1 MPCIVIRLRTDL
13 STTFQFPSDVPF
25 GEEAKEAY
33 APLTDDI
40 AAEPDLIWNV
50 LTEDPERKVAGGIYL
65 FKDQASVQTY
75 TEKHSKRLRD
85 FVVTGEITAVGYE
98 VNEGLS
104 EVSHAA
110 LTR

>member
-1 MPCIVIRLRTDL
+1 MPCIIRLRTITYL
-13 STTFQFPSDVPF
+13 PTFEFPPEGPF

-33 APLTDDI
+33 APRGDDI
-40 AAEPDLIWNV
+40 AAEPDLIWKV
-50 LTEDPERKVAGGIYL
+50 WTEDPQRKVAGGIYL
-65 FKDQASVQTY
+65 FKDQASAQAY

-85 FVVTGEITAVGYE
+85 FGVTGEITAVGYE

-104 EVSHAA
+104 EVTHAA